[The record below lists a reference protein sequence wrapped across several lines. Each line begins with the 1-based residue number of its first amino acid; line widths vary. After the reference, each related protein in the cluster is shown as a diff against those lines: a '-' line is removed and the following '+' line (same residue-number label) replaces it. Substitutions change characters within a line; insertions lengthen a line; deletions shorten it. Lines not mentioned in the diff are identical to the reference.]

1 MEQIFLSRRDL
12 ILLIE
17 KLNTKRPSAPIIAAS
32 IIKHDGQGPEINQ
45 TMPIVCV
52 TAVEDEIYYGAD
64 HVFNR

>member
-1 MEQIFLSRRDL
+1 MDQIFLSRRDL
-12 ILLIE
+12 ILLRE

-32 IIKHDGQGPEINQ
+32 IIKHDGQGPDINQ
-45 TMPIVCV
+45 TVPIVCV